1 MSIACLVSSLDV
13 DVHLL
18 LCDFGRSGVAY
29 VETDLQRLMPPRS
42 CETCSGVNM
51 SASTGSRAECR
62 QRLGAGCLR
71 AYRSQGVQE
80 IAQREGWDLT
90 SGTQAVRRRIGPQWP
105 QM

>member
-1 MSIACLVSSLDV
+1 MSIACLVPSLNV

-18 LCDFGRSGVAY
+18 LCDFGRSGVVY
-29 VETDLQRLMPPRS
+29 LETDPSEADATTVVRNLLRGEYERPLQVLAPNADEGWALDVSERIA
-42 CETCSGVNM
+42 VK
-51 SASTGSRAECR
+51 
-62 QRLGAGCLR
+62 
-71 AYRSQGVQE
+71 VQE